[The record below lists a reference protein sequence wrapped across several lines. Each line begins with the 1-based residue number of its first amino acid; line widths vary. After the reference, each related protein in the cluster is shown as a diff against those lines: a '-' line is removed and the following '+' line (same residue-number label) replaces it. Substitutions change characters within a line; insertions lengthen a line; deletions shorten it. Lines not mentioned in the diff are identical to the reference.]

1 MKRVYTSMD
10 PLMVE
15 QVRAALD
22 AAGIESVVEHGDLR
36 PLAGIVPVVEC
47 WPEVWVMHDQ
57 QAAKAEALVEKTTAA
72 APVQIAPWR
81 CSRCGQLLEGQFT
94 SCWNCEGRIGQVV
107 ERLDRQHRR
116 AVYPNLLLWIVLAAM
131 AIGAIALLKA
141 QYGAWP

>member
-22 AAGIESVVEHGDLR
+22 AAGIGCVVEHRDLR
-36 PLAGIVPVVEC
+36 PLAGLVPVIEC
-47 WPEVWVMHDQ
+47 WPEVWVIDDAR
-57 QAAKAEALVEKTTAA
+57 AAEAEALVEKTTAP
-72 APVQIAPWR
+72 APVHVEPWR

-94 SCWNCEGRIGQVV
+94 ACWNCEGRIGQVV
-107 ERLDRQHRR
+107 ERIDRQRR
-116 AVYPNLLLWIVLAAM
+116 RVAYPYLLLWIVLASM
-131 AIGAIALLKA
+131 AAGAFALLKA